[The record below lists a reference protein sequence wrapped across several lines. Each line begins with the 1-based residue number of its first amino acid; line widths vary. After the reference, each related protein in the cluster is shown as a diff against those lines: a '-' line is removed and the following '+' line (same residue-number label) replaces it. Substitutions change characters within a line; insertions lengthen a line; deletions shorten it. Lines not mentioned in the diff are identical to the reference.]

1 MDREKPNKAK
11 CTEPTSLSQT
21 EVPTKSLSARAH
33 QERGDLRPFFSMSPD
48 FICTVGFDGH
58 FKRLNP
64 VWASR
69 LGWGADKLKNK
80 HFLDLVHPDDHAAT
94 QNEFSKLIN
103 DQETTFF
110 ENRYRHQ
117 NGNYHWLRW
126 SMWSTPDRQWAYA
139 IAQDITRNKRQEQE
153 ILEIA
158 DREKERLGLELHD
171 GLCQSLAGIAA
182 LSSTLSKRL
191 ATHSDT
197 TAASSAIE
205 ITHLLN
211 ETIRQAR
218 DIAHD
223 LSPIG
228 INTVGLQGSI
238 ETLALNTQQWHN
250 TPCILTLEST
260 FPRQHHK
267 VEKHL
272 FRITQEA
279 VSNAVKHGQAAQ
291 IEISL
296 SVKGSEGIL
305 SIRDNGVGMP
315 ENLADKD
322 GMGLHTM
329 HYRARL
335 IGGRL
340 DIQQLSQCGIAVICI
355 FPLSKT
361 HIIHEI

>member
-11 CTEPTSLSQT
+11 CTESTSLSQT

-64 VWASR
+64 IWTSR
-69 LGWGADKLKNK
+69 LGWDADKLKNK
-80 HFLDLVHPDDHAAT
+80 HFLDFVHPDDHVAT
-94 QNEFSKLIN
+94 RNEFDKLIN

-117 NGNYHWLRW
+117 NGDYHWLRW

-171 GLCQSLAGIAA
+171 SLCQSLAGIAA
-182 LSSTLSKRL
+182 LSLTLSKRL

-197 TAASSAIE
+197 TAATSAVE
-205 ITHLLN
+205 IKNLLN

-228 INTVGLQGSI
+228 INTIGLQGSI
-238 ETLALNTQQWHN
+238 ETLAFNTQQWHN
-250 TPCILTLEST
+250 TPCILTLEHT
-260 FPRQHHK
+260 FPRLHHEI
-267 VEKHL
+267 EKHL
-272 FRITQEA
+272 FRIAQEA
-279 VSNAVKHGQAAQ
+279 VCNAVKHGKSDQ
-291 IEISL
+291 IKISL
-296 SVKGSEGIL
+296 SAKNNEGFL
-305 SIRDNGVGMP
+305 NIRDNGLGI
-315 ENLADKD
+315 LDKLGDTD
-322 GMGLHTM
+322 GIGLHTM

-355 FPLSKT
+355 FPLT
-361 HIIHEI
+361 NHEI